1 MHLHAHTFQL
11 LLDAVHQPPLICILV
26 TVWSGTAAN
35 ARFISPDTWDPTI
48 EDVGKNR
55 YAYSDNDPTN
65 KSDPSGHVSGA
76 TGQPAAVKACEQQQA
91 AERRDHEASELE
103 QFQVLTGGEASDY
116 NAVPDLLAIPVG
128 KPRLFLA
135 DKGYDGDFLREEL
148 LIHGIR
154 PVIPPKAN
162 RKNPPACDSRAY
174 KDRNRIERMF
184 NRLKQFRRVATR
196 YDKTRKSFSAFL
208 ALAAAKIWLPYIVN
222 RT

>member
-1 MHLHAHTFQL
+1 MTNR
-11 LLDAVHQPPLICILV
+11 VVRP
-26 TVWSGTAAN
+26 GTC
-35 ARFISPDTWDPTI
+35 FIS
-48 EDVGKNR
+48 
-55 YAYSDNDPTN
+55 
-65 KSDPSGHVSGA
+65 
-76 TGQPAAVKACEQQQA
+76 KAGRTSHGNTPQFSQA
-91 AERRDHEASELE
+91 LGPLG
-103 QFQVLTGGEASDY
+103 FVLTGGEASDY

-135 DKGYDGDFLREEL
+135 DKGYDGDFVREEL
-148 LIHGIR
+148 LIHGFR

-162 RKNPPACDSRAY
+162 RKNPPACDFQTY

-208 ALAAAKIWLPYIVN
+208 ALAAAKIWPPYFVN